1 MVRRAKNAPSPVFP
15 PIWGE
20 KVSEIWN
27 IPPHPTLSRQGEGK
41 HKKEIPSPL
50 MGEGEGGGELGGYF
64 TASERERVRGKFLFS
79 RFAGVSRV
87 IRNY

>member
-1 MVRRAKNAPSPVFP
+1 MPPHRSSPQSGGRRCQKFGIYPLTLPSPA
-15 PIWGE
+15 
-20 KVSEIWN
+20 
-27 IPPHPTLSRQGEGK
+27 RGEGK

-50 MGEGEGGGELGGYF
+50 IGEGEGGGDLGGYF